1 MRLPAAAIALAA
13 ALAAAAPASATT
25 ASEAVQFLNQQRA
38 ANQIPAGVTLDAY
51 RTTGC
56 KNHNAYMAQNGGL
69 VHGEQQ
75 GNPGYT
81 TEGADYN
88 NTSEVL
94 AQGGA
99 GWSASTNPWDAAP
112 LHQTILFDPD
122 VDSAGYDESS
132 DGFFCMRFHSVFSQP
147 ANPKLYA
154 YTGNLGRENVPT
166 SITVNGEGPYAPQEA
181 VGIPQGTP
189 TGPQILFFAEGFQQ
203 NHAVSFSL
211 VGPGGSPVEAKLVDS
226 TTQPPPGESYKPF
239 QAGGDLIPVNALDSL
254 TEYTATVVW
263 HDDNSGAETT
273 QTVTFKT
280 AGQQRVV
287 ALKLSKK
294 LARGRKAVLSAP
306 GEAVGQRATVKISTR
321 RKGHRAKTSSTRR
334 ITLKTSQKL
343 KLPARP
349 GRGGAVIVKAT
360 VPSFTLG
367 DTRFTVT
374 PAQRTY
380 R

>member
-1 MRLPAAAIALAA
+1 MHIRAAGLAIAA
-13 ALAAAAPASATT
+13 ALVAAAPASAVS
-25 ASEAVQFLNQQRA
+25 APEAVDYLNQQRA
-38 ANQIPAGVTLDAY
+38 ANEIPAAITVDEH

-56 KNHNAYMAQNGGL
+56 RNHNSYMAQNGG
-69 VHGEQQ
+69 VGHGAGP

-81 TEGADYN
+81 AEGADYN

-112 LHQTILFDPD
+112 LHQTLLFDPD
-122 VDSAGYDESS
+122 VDSAGYDESQ
-132 DGFFCMRFHSVFSQP
+132 GFFCMRFHSVFSQP
-147 ANPKLYA
+147 ASPKLYA

-203 NHAVSFSL
+203 NHAVSSSL
-211 VGPGGSPVEAKLVDS
+211 VGPGGSPIEAKLVDS

-239 QAGGDLIPVNALDSL
+239 QAGGDLIPVNALDPF
-254 TEYTATVVW
+254 TEYTATVTW
-263 HDDNSGAETT
+263 HDDNTGAETP
-273 QTVTFKT
+273 QTVAFKT
-280 AGQQRVV
+280 DGFQRG
-287 ALKLSKK
+287 LTLSLSKK
-294 LARGRKAVLSAP
+294 LGKGRKATLKAP
-306 GEAVGQRATVKISTR
+306 GEAVGQKATVRISKR
-321 RKGHRAKTSSTRR
+321 RKGHKAKTSSTKTL
-334 ITLKTSQKL
+334 TLKTSQKL
-343 KLPARP
+343 KLPRKP
-349 GRGGAVIVKAT
+349 GRGGAVIVKVS

-374 PAQRTY
+374 SASRTY
-380 R
+380 K

>member
-1 MRLPAAAIALAA
+1 MHLRVAVIALAA
-13 ALAAAAPASATT
+13 ALAGAAPASATT
-25 ASEAVQFLNQQRA
+25 ATEAVQFLNQQRA
-38 ANQIPAGVTLDAY
+38 ANQIPAGVGVDEY

-69 VHGEQQ
+69 VHGEEP

-112 LHQTILFDPD
+112 LHQTLLFDPD

-147 ANPKLYA
+147 ANPAMYA
-154 YTGNLGRENVPT
+154 YTGNLGRSDVPT

-181 VGIPQGTP
+181 VGIPQGVP
-189 TGPQILFFAEGFQQ
+189 TGPQILFFVQGFQQ

-211 VGPGGSPVEAKLVDS
+211 TGPGGAAVESKLVDS

-239 QAGGDLIPVNALDSL
+239 QAGGDLIPVNALDPL
-254 TEYTATVVW
+254 TDYTATVVW

-273 QTVTFKT
+273 QTVSFKT
-280 AGQQRVV
+280 AGLQRGI

-294 LARGRKAVLSAP
+294 LARGRKAVLTAP
-306 GEAVGQRATVKISTR
+306 GEAVGQKATVKISTQKR
-321 RKGHRAKTSSTRR
+321 GRKAKAFSSKK
-334 ITLKTSQKL
+334 ITLKTTQKI
-343 KLPARP
+343 KLPAKP
-349 GRGGAVIVKAT
+349 GRGGAVIVKVTA
-360 VPSFTLG
+360 PPFTLG
-367 DTRFTVT
+367 DTRFTVKS
-374 PAQRTY
+374 AKQTY